1 MAGNSSRDGNSR
13 SGKRAAD
20 QSFINNPKERKR
32 GFGIAK
38 LERMRAEEEEMKE
51 KNLKPPF
58 SGAYISGAG
67 VQGLMAYGTGGYPSG
82 QSDLPFARPPSTSGA
97 ATHVNP
103 SNTPTTLQLFPD
115 HMENGYADSNKE
127 DDHNPSA
134 EPTCKNSDDPQDQ
147 LDLDLKL

>member
-1 MAGNSSRDGNSR
+1 MAGNSSRDGDSR
-13 SGKRAAD
+13 NGKRAAD
-20 QSFINNPKERKR
+20 QSFISNPKERKR

-38 LERMRAEEEEMKE
+38 LERMRAEEE
-51 KNLKPPF
+51 KNLLKSPF
-58 SGAYISGAG
+58 SPAYISGAG
-67 VQGLMAYGTGGYPSG
+67 VQGLMAAYGTGGYPSG

-103 SNTPTTLQLFPD
+103 SNTPPTLQLFPD

-127 DDHNPSA
+127 DDHNPSV
-134 EPTCKNSDDPQDQ
+134 EPTCKNSDNPQDQ